1 MAITFV
7 GSYVGTH
14 AATSAQTVNFSNLR
28 DASNN
33 TPTLAEGDLVL
44 VAVENASTVDRTQA
58 QLTPSG
64 YTALHTDYYRN
75 DSNDSNFLVS
85 RKFMGST
92 PDTSVAIPASNATTA
107 GVAYAIYVFRGVDA
121 TTPMD
126 ATPVV
131 TGATNTGV
139 ANAPAITPVTAGAWI
154 VVFGGAAV
162 AAGAV
167 FTNPAGM
174 STTTNHFRSA
184 TITTTTNDANIG
196 GAIYTGWT
204 SGSYDPAAFGGSTST
219 NTGSWSAV
227 TLALRPILDP
237 VTGNLDVTESG
248 SDTAD
253 MAGTVADPTI
263 TGTLAATESGADT
276 ASLSGTV
283 SDAAITGSL
292 AATETGSD
300 TASLAGLV
308 LVDGALASTEAGS
321 DTASLAGDV
330 LIDGALAA
338 TETGQDTASIAGDVF
353 IQGALSVS
361 EVGADTASLAGDVIV
376 QGALAT
382 TEAGADTASFGGDTV
397 VQGSLAATETGSD
410 TASFQGAG
418 ATPSITGSIAATE
431 AGTDTSAISGKVV
444 LTGAFAVIE
453 SGTDTASMAGLLVS
467 LTVTGSLSATE
478 SGSDT
483 AAFYEQE
490 PPPTPAITTG
500 SIVRPRRG
508 FRPSILVEFE
518 DDLSASVVLAS
529 QELHI
534 EAGSL
539 VASSPDPISS
549 RASLFFTKFE
559 AYSPPSIRART
570 GWNDPSD
577 EEMALILDFALD

>member
-33 TPTLAEGDLVL
+33 TPTLQEGDLVL

-64 YTALHTDYYRN
+64 YTALHTDDYRN

-85 RKFMGST
+85 RKFMGAT

-107 GVAYAIYVFRGVDA
+107 GVAYAIYVFRGVDT

-131 TGATNTGV
+131 TGATNTGK
-139 ANAPAITPVTAGAWI
+139 ANPPAITPVTAGAWI

-167 FTNPAGM
+167 FTNPGDL
-174 STTTNHFRSA
+174 STETNHFRSA

-196 GAIYTGWT
+196 VGIKTDWT
-204 SGSYDPAAFGGSTST
+204 SGSFDPTVFGGSTTT

-237 VTGNLDVTESG
+237 VTGSLASTETG
-248 SDTAD
+248 SDTASI
-253 MAGTVADPTI
+253 AGDVIVQGP
-263 TGTLAATESGADT
+263 LAATEGGADT
-276 ASLSGTV
+276 ASMSGTV
-283 SDAAITGSL
+283 TDPASTGSL
-292 AATETGSD
+292 AATETG
-300 TASLAGLV
+300 A
-308 LVDGALASTEAGS
+308 

-330 LIDGALAA
+330 FVSGSLAA
-338 TETGQDTASIAGDVF
+338 IEVGGDTASIAGDIF

-376 QGALAT
+376 QGALAA
-382 TEAGADTASFGGDTV
+382 TETGADTASFGGDTV
-397 VQGSLAATETGSD
+397 VQGSFAATETGSD

-418 ATPSITGSIAATE
+418 ASPAVAGSMTATE
-431 AGTDTSAISGKVV
+431 TGADTASVSGKVIV
-444 LTGAFAVIE
+444 SGAITAIN
-453 SGTDTASMAGLLVS
+453 SQADTAAMSGLVVS
-467 LTVTGSLSATE
+467 FTVTGSLSASE

-508 FRPSILVEFE
+508 FRPSILIDFE
-518 DDLSASVVLAS
+518 DDASASTALAS
-529 QELHI
+529 QELI
-534 EAGSL
+534 AEVGAV
-539 VASSPDPISS
+539 VARSPDPVNA
-549 RASLFFTKFE
+549 RASLEFTQIE
-559 AYSPPSIRART
+559 AYYAPAIRART

-577 EEMALILDFALD
+577 EELALILDFALD